1 MSHTSYLTVRQ
12 LIEINKTVLREIK
25 VKKADS
31 HKVLNSAAL
40 KEIVEEVKTEVSDIH
55 EKATILLIE
64 LTRRHPFAS
73 GVRRTA
79 YAAARLFLE
88 ANGEAVHV
96 KYDPKVMQGVRERF
110 YTKEEVMNWLKGYEI
125 REFERA

>member
-1 MSHTSYLTVRQ
+1 MSHTSYLTVQQ
-12 LIEINKTVLREIK
+12 LAEINKTVLQEIK

-40 KEIVEEVKTEVSDIH
+40 EETVEKVKTEGSDIH
-55 EKATILLIE
+55 EKAAVLLIE

-88 ANGEAVHV
+88 ANGEFVHV
-96 KYDPKVMQGVRERF
+96 KYDPNVMQGVRERF
-110 YTKEEVMNWLKGYEI
+110 YTKEEIMNWLKGHEI
-125 REFERA
+125 RKFKRA

>member
-1 MSHTSYLTVRQ
+1 MSRTAYLTVQQ
-12 LIEINKTVLREIK
+12 LVEINKTVLREIK

-31 HKVLNSAAL
+31 HKILNRAAL
-40 KEIVEEVKTEVSDIH
+40 EEIVKKIKTQGSDTH
-55 EKATILLIE
+55 EKAVILLIE

-88 ANGEAVHV
+88 ANGQVVHV
-96 KYDPKVMQGVRERF
+96 KYDPNVMQGVREGF
-110 YTKEEVMNWLKGYEI
+110 YAKEEVMNWLKGNEI
-125 REFERA
+125 REFKRA